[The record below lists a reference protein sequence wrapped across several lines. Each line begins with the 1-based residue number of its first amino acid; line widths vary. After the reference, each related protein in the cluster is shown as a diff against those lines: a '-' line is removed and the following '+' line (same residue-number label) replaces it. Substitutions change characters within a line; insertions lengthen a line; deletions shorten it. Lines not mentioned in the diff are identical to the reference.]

1 VKKGTYEK
9 QGDRYT
15 KIILWIFLAAV
26 AAYFGYYIVTAVSQP
41 LTTVVAME
49 YEAGTGSYTTGFVVR
64 DESVVSSDY
73 SITNLIVAEGE
84 RVAKDQTVA
93 TGYLTEDAQIRQ
105 EQIRELELQLQQLE
119 YAISYSADASDQA
132 RLDAEIQSRLLDL
145 TKYLA
150 RGDMNSAADLSTGL
164 KGLVLRRSTSAE
176 GDTAMQLS
184 ISALKEQLAQLQVGN
199 RDEAMQVYAQHS
211 GYFSGTVDGYESVL
225 TVDLLE
231 DLTVSRLDEL
241 TSRETSVRAVGKI
254 ILGDTWYY
262 VTDVPADQAASV
274 RKGARVPVSFAGH
287 FLEDLEMTVQRIGTP
302 ENGRCLLVLSCD
314 RYMQEVTLLR
324 QQSADVI
331 FTSYTGLRVPKNAI
345 RVVDQK
351 PGVYVAEGKTAAW
364 KRVEILYDNGESYVV
379 ALDKSSTDNLWPGD
393 EIIVGGRNLFDGK
406 VVR

>member
-1 VKKGTYEK
+1 MKKSTYEK

-41 LTTVVAME
+41 LTTVAAIE

-64 DESVVSSDY
+64 DEIVVSSGY
-73 SITNLIVAEGE
+73 SITNLIVSEGQ
-84 RVAKDQTVA
+84 RVAAGQTVA
-93 TGYLTEDAQIRQ
+93 TGYLTEDAQARQ
-105 EQIRELELQLQQLE
+105 EEIQTLELQLEQLE
-119 YAISYSADASDQA
+119 YAVSYSADASDQA

-145 TKYLA
+145 TRYIA

-164 KGLVLRRSTSAE
+164 KGLVLRRSTSAD
-176 GDTAMQLS
+176 GDTAMQLA
-184 ISALKEQLAQLQVGN
+184 ISALKEQLARLHTGD
-199 RDEAMQVYAQHS
+199 RDETMQVQAPHS

-225 TVDLLE
+225 TVDMLE
-231 DLTVSRLDEL
+231 DLTLSRLDEL
-241 TSRETSVRAVGKI
+241 TARETAVLAVGKI
-254 ILGDTWYY
+254 IRGDTWYY
-262 VTDVPADQAASV
+262 ITDVPADQAEGV
-274 RKGARVPVSFAGH
+274 RKGDTVPVSFAGH
-287 FLEDLEMTVQRIGTP
+287 FLEGLEMTVHRIGEA
-302 ENGRCLLVLSCD
+302 ENGRCLLILSCD

-364 KRVEILYDNGESYVV
+364 KQVEILYDNGESYVV

-393 EIIVGGRNLFDGK
+393 EIIVGGKNLFDGK
-406 VVR
+406 VIR